1 MAKKQPK
8 KIAPARPQ
16 LGDGVEILDAGVVL
30 QTPITETLEKNYMP
44 VSYTHSPSP
53 RDS

>member
-30 QTPITETLEKNYMP
+30 QTPITETLEKIICPMP
-44 VSYTHSPSP
+44 
-53 RDS
+53 